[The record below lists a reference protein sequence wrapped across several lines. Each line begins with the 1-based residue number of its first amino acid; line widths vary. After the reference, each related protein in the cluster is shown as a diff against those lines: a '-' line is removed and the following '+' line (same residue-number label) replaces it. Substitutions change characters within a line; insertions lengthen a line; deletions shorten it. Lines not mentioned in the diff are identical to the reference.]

1 MWWGAV
7 MCGIKD
13 TGLARLMRVHA
24 GWGLV
29 MMENAILTATG
40 KEIAADSITTTA
52 GIANGTAIGVKII
65 RIAITSAS
73 TIVTSLLLIGLLATQ
88 APAQLGGG
96 AASLAE
102 LELLKVLELK
112 GAIYHVQ
119 GVDLD
124 SRRVWVTSVDA
135 PNRKGYLHEF
145 SLATGALLRVREIQD
160 GDRFHAG
167 GIATDAKSIWIPV
180 AEYRRNSSAVIQQ
193 RSKRTFDLEFQFD
206 VPDHIGCIA
215 VTPEFLIGGNW
226 DSREF
231 YIWSHRGKLIRKAP
245 STTGNAYQDMK
256 FQAGQLVASG
266 VLADGSGAVDW
277 LDLRSLRLLRR
288 LSAGVTD
295 RGVLFTREGM
305 ALSDNRLL
313 LLPEDGPSRLFI
325 FKLNGIQQRS
335 PDD

>member
-1 MWWGAV
+1 V
-7 MCGIKD
+7 Q
-13 TGLARLMRVHA
+13 
-24 GWGLV
+24 
-29 MMENAILTATG
+29 
-40 KEIAADSITTTA
+40 AAS
-52 GIANGTAIGVKII
+52 
-65 RIAITSAS
+65 
-73 TIVTSLLLIGLLATQ
+73 SLLAIGLLAI
-88 APAQLGGG
+88 PAIAQHAGE
-96 AASLAE
+96 AASLAD
-102 LELLKVLELK
+102 LELVKVLELK
-112 GAIYHVQ
+112 GATWHVQ

-145 SLATGALLRVREIQD
+145 SLATAALARVREIQD
-160 GDRFHAG
+160 GNRFHAG
-167 GIATDAKSIWIPV
+167 GIATDSKSIWIPV

-215 VTPEFLIGGNW
+215 VTPELLIGGNW

-231 YIWSHRGKLIRKAP
+231 YVWNHHGKLIRKVA

-256 FQAGQLVASG
+256 FHGGQLVASG
-266 VLADGSGAVDW
+266 VLSDGAGAVDW
-277 LDLRSLRLLRR
+277 LDLSSLRLLRR

-305 ALSDNRLL
+305 AVSEDRLL

-325 FKLNGIQQRS
+325 FKLNRTQ
-335 PDD
+335 

>member
-1 MWWGAV
+1 
-7 MCGIKD
+7 MCGIPD
-13 TGLARLMRVHA
+13 TGPARPTRERA
-24 GWGLV
+24 GWGLAT
-29 MMENAILTATG
+29 MESAIMTAIG
-40 KEIAADSITTTA
+40 KATAAGMTTIIAGTTTA
-52 GIANGTAIGVKII
+52 TAIGVNTI
-65 RIAITSAS
+65 RTAIMTAIAITTAIS
-73 TIVTSLLLIGLLATQ
+73 VLMIGLLATPS
-88 APAQLGGG
+88 A
-96 AASLAE
+96 AASLAD
-102 LELLKVLELK
+102 LELVKVLELK

-145 SLATGALLRVREIQD
+145 SVATGALLRVREMQD
-160 GDRFHAG
+160 GERFHAG

-180 AEYRRNSSAVIQQ
+180 AEYRRNSTAVIQQ

-231 YIWSHRGKLIRKAP
+231 YVWNHRGKLIRKVP
-245 STTGNAYQDMK
+245 SSTGNAYQDMK
-256 FQAGQLVASG
+256 LYEGQLVASG
-266 VLADGSGAVDW
+266 VLPDGAGAVDW

-305 ALSDNRLL
+305 AITEDRLL

-325 FKLNGIQQRS
+325 FKLNRTQ
-335 PDD
+335 

>member
-1 MWWGAV
+1 M
-7 MCGIKD
+7 
-13 TGLARLMRVHA
+13 T
-24 GWGLV
+24 
-29 MMENAILTATG
+29 AIG
-40 KEIAADSITTTA
+40 KAIAAGLTTTTA
-52 GIANGTAIGVKII
+52 GTMTATAIGVNTTKTAIMTA
-65 RIAITSAS
+65 IAITTAASLSA
-73 TIVTSLLLIGLLATQ
+73 A
-88 APAQLGGG
+88 
-96 AASLAE
+96 AASLAD
-102 LELLKVLELK
+102 LERVQMLELK
-112 GAIYHVQ
+112 GALYHVQ

-135 PNRKGYLHEF
+135 PNRKGFLHEF
-145 SLATGALLRVREIQD
+145 SLATGALLRVREVQD

-167 GIATDAKSIWIPV
+167 GIATDSKSIWIPV

-231 YIWSHRGKLIRKAP
+231 YVWNHRGKLIRKIP

-256 FQAGQLVASG
+256 LYSGQLVASG
-266 VLADGSGAVDW
+266 VLPDGSGAVDW

-288 LSAGVTD
+288 MSAGVTD

-305 ALSDNRLL
+305 AIREDRIL

-325 FKLNGIQQRS
+325 FRLPSNQ
-335 PDD
+335 

>member
-1 MWWGAV
+1 
-7 MCGIKD
+7 MCGIPD
-13 TGLARLMRVHA
+13 TGPARPMRVPA
-24 GWGLV
+24 GWGLA
-29 MMENAILTATG
+29 MMENAILPDTGMAITAGSNTITSG
-40 KEIAADSITTTA
+40 TTNTTAITVKAITT
-52 GIANGTAIGVKII
+52 
-65 RIAITSAS
+65 AS
-73 TIVTSLLLIGLLATQ
+73 TIVTSLMIGLLAAQ
-88 APAQLGGG
+88 AS
-96 AASLAE
+96 AASLAD
-102 LELLKVLELK
+102 LELVKVLELK
-112 GAIYHVQ
+112 GALYHVQ

-167 GIATDAKSIWIPV
+167 GIATDDKSIWIPV

-215 VTPEFLIGGNW
+215 VTPELLIGGNW

-231 YIWSHRGKLIRKAP
+231 YVWNHRGKLIRKVP
-245 STTGNAYQDMK
+245 SATGNAYQDMK
-256 FQAGQLVASG
+256 LYEGQLVASG
-266 VLADGSGAVDW
+266 VLPDGAGAVDW

-295 RGVLFTREGM
+295 HGVLFTSEGM
-305 ALSDNRLL
+305 AIAEDRLL

-325 FKLNGIQQRS
+325 FKLNRTQ
-335 PDD
+335 

>member
-1 MWWGAV
+1 MAAIGKA
-7 MCGIKD
+7 I
-13 TGLARLMRVHA
+13 AA
-24 GWGLV
+24 GTTTITAG
-29 MMENAILTATG
+29 TAT
-40 KEIAADSITTTA
+40 A
-52 GIANGTAIGVKII
+52 TAIGVKSIGTATMT
-65 RIAITSAS
+65 AIGIT
-73 TIVTSLLLIGLLATQ
+73 TVTSLLMIGLPAT
-88 APAQLGGG
+88 PAA
-96 AASLAE
+96 AASLAD
-102 LELLKVLELK
+102 LELVKVLELK
-112 GAIYHVQ
+112 GATYHVQ

-124 SRRVWVTSVDA
+124 SRRVWVTSVDT

-160 GDRFHAG
+160 GDRFHPG
-167 GIATDAKSIWIPV
+167 GIATDDKSVWIPV

-231 YIWSHRGKLIRKAP
+231 YVWNHRGKLIRKVP
-245 STTGNAYQDMK
+245 SATGNAYQDMK
-256 FQAGQLVASG
+256 FYAGQLVASG
-266 VLADGSGAVDW
+266 VLSGGGGAVDW

-295 RGVLFTREGM
+295 HGVLFTREGM
-305 ALSDNRLL
+305 AITEDRLL

-325 FKLNGIQQRS
+325 FKLNRTQ
-335 PDD
+335 

>member
-1 MWWGAV
+1 M
-7 MCGIKD
+7 
-13 TGLARLMRVHA
+13 
-24 GWGLV
+24 
-29 MMENAILTATG
+29 TA
-40 KEIAADSITTTA
+40 
-52 GIANGTAIGVKII
+52 
-65 RIAITSAS
+65 IAITTA
-73 TIVTSLLLIGLLATQ
+73 ISLLVT
-88 APAQLGGG
+88 PA
-96 AASLAE
+96 ASASLAD
-102 LELLKVLELK
+102 LELVKVLELK
-112 GAIYHVQ
+112 GALYHVQ

-145 SLATGALLRVREIQD
+145 SLVTGALLRVREVQD

-167 GIATDAKSIWIPV
+167 GIATEAKSIWIPV
-180 AEYRRNSSAVIQQ
+180 AEYSRNSSAVIQQ
-193 RSKRTFDLEFQFD
+193 RSKRTFELEFQFD

-231 YIWSHRGKLIRKAP
+231 YIWNHRGKLIRKVP
-245 STTGNAYQDMK
+245 SSTGNAYQDMK
-256 FQAGQLVASG
+256 FYSGQLVASG
-266 VLADGSGAVDW
+266 VLPDRAGAVDW

-305 ALSDNRLL
+305 AITADRLL

-325 FKLNGIQQRS
+325 FKLNRTQ
-335 PDD
+335 